1 MARRGASSRGIL
13 RGRSFL
19 REQRLIPKPK
29 QELSSPVERLVRA
42 YDLHM
47 TEVAA
52 LAPATRQYR
61 RRYAREFLKTR
72 VVRGQLRL
80 GNLSA
85 TDLTAG
91 EIAARFE
98 ISKPSVSKH
107 LSILENAGLIAGERR
122 GQFIHYSLVRDNLLN
137 TVTGYLQEVC
147 PVSRPLKRESVR
159 LAKRKA

>member
-1 MARRGASSRGIL
+1 MSLDNVFEA
-13 RGRSFL
+13 
-19 REQRLIPKPK
+19 
-29 QELSSPVERLVRA
+29 LSSTVRRKILA
-42 YDLHM
+42 Y
-47 TEVAA
+47 
-52 LAPATRQYR
+52 
-61 RRYAREFLKTR
+61 
-72 VVRGQLRL
+72 
-80 GNLSA
+80 LSA

-147 PVSRPLKRESVR
+147 PVSRPLKRESAR